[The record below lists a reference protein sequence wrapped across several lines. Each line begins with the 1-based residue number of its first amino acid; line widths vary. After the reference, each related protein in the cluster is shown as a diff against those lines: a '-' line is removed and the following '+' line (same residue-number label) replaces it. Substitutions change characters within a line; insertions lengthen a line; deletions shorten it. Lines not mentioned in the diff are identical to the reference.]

1 MSCEWVGDHVSGRDG
16 RVSGWVYVLVYFPPP
31 PPSLPFPSL
40 PPPPSLPSPPSLPI
54 PLLPPSLLL
63 YSLDNELDLVD
74 TQQLELDDVLTQ
86 LETNLSQYTPV
97 LAEAQHADLERTRT

>member
-1 MSCEWVGDHVSGRDG
+1 MCVCVCVCVSILVWVVMYSQSHVSISAT
-16 RVSGWVYVLVYFPPP
+16 VS
-31 PPSLPFPSL
+31 
-40 PPPPSLPSPPSLPI
+40 
-54 PLLPPSLLL
+54 
-63 YSLDNELDLVD
+63 DNELDLVD